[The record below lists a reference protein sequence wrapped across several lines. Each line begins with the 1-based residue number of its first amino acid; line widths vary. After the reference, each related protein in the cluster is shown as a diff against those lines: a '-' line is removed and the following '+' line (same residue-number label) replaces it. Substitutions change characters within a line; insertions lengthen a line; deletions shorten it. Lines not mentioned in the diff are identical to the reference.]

1 MVFLILSIA
10 VILSLFAYYEESI
23 RDKYKTYILISL
35 GLALVLMA
43 GFKDVYSVKDAA
55 NYEYFY
61 QNYDDPIL
69 MKGLEFSYVL
79 ISLLL
84 HHITKNAIAI
94 FLFYASIG
102 VGLKFVAIKKLSPSL
117 LFLPLLAYLSNFYML
132 HELTQIRAGVASGCS
147 LLVIYHS
154 LNNKWQKALPWA
166 LIAICFHYSAVVLL
180 VIPLLKRTYLKAKI
194 RYILLGLIPFGYLMH
209 FIGIDIATV
218 LSAMP
223 IIGSKILVYKELQEM
238 GIAGD
243 EINVFNLLFLIKLAI
258 TFYIAY
264 YYDVIHL
271 NNKSITLFF
280 EMELISILSFLMFSS
295 FPVVAFRISEL
306 FGVAEIFLI
315 PMLSYTIKQE
325 KFGKLLS
332 IMVSLGILVLNIFY
346 LKLVK

>member
-23 RDKYKTYILISL
+23 RDQYKTYILISL

-79 ISLLL
+79 ISSLL

-94 FLFYASIG
+94 FLFYASMG

-166 LIAICFHYSAVVLL
+166 LIAICFHYSSVVLL
-180 VIPLLKRTYLKAKI
+180 VIPFLKRTYLKAKV

-295 FPVVAFRISEL
+295 FTVVAFRISEL